1 LEGEYGREQR
11 LTEDIQD
18 RARHQRV
25 QLNETEA
32 CIHQLKFKK
41 LEIEGQTQLEQ
52 NEATRLRRVREA
64 QDEERRQVEAE
75 VNALNTVCEQ
85 RMRANDNLTRELHQM
100 AEDDELIRA
109 RLDR

>member
-1 LEGEYGREQR
+1 M
-11 LTEDIQD
+11 
-18 RARHQRV
+18 
-25 QLNETEA
+25 
-32 CIHQLKFKK
+32 
-41 LEIEGQTQLEQ
+41 EQ
-52 NEATRLRRVREA
+52 NEATRLRRIREA

-75 VNALNTVCEQ
+75 VNALNVVCEQ